1 MQPTDYSVVFITVN
15 DNEEAEDIARLLI
28 ENRQAA
34 CINIISGVDSRFWW
48 QDKLESARES
58 LLVVKTRTSLLP
70 DIIRSV
76 KKNHSNEVPEV
87 IAMPI
92 IGGNQDYLDWIDS
105 EVKHDPG
112 VKK

>member
-15 DNEEAEDIARLLI
+15 DNEEAENITRLLL
-28 ENRQAA
+28 EKRQAT
-34 CINIISGVDSRFWW
+34 CINIIAGVDSRFWW
-48 QDKLESARES
+48 QNKLESARES
-58 LLVVKTRTSLLP
+58 LLVVKTKASLLP

-92 IGGNQDYLDWIDS
+92 VGGNKDYLDWIDS
-105 EVKHDPG
+105 EAK
-112 VKK
+112 

>member
-1 MQPTDYSVVFITVN
+1 MPPTDYSVVFITVN
-15 DNEEAEDIARLLI
+15 DNEEAENITRLLL

-48 QDKLESARES
+48 HNKLESARES
-58 LLVVKTRTSLLP
+58 LLVVKTKASLFP
-70 DIIRSV
+70 DIIKSV
-76 KKNHSNEVPEV
+76 KKNHSNEVPEI

-105 EVKHDPG
+105 EVK
-112 VKK
+112 